1 MRDERPRSNRRPRKK
16 RRRRGRINWRGVA
29 LLFLLLAGLV
39 AGGALV
45 VLGVQQLM
53 KPSTQQLP
61 NVIGNTTESA
71 TAFLPQ
77 ELEDVDEIEDDR
89 YVVVIDPG
97 HGGGDGGTEGIID
110 EIEMIE
116 PVAQLL
122 YDMLDGD
129 ERFNPVLTRT
139 FDMDED
145 EYMGQYERVEVATAA
160 GADLFL
166 SIHGNAYEGSEEVR
180 GTECFPIPYGRDY
193 HEESLTFANLI
204 ADGFEA
210 QGAVMRGDTGV
221 RYAYFAGTTLYYE
234 EEGYEQENDDV
245 TYAVLQDVTYPAV
258 LVEQCYVSSTADLE
272 LFHGDEGHLMAAEVY
287 YQAICDYFFPAT

>member
-1 MRDERPRSNRRPRKK
+1 MHDERPRSNRRPRKK
-16 RRRRGRINWRGVA
+16 RRRRGRINWRGIA
-29 LLFLLLAGLV
+29 LLLLLLAGLV

-45 VLGVQQLM
+45 VMGVQQLM

-61 NVIGNTTESA
+61 TVIGTTQEA
-71 TAFLPQ
+71 TTTFQPQ
-77 ELEDVDEIEDDR
+77 ELEEEEDDR
-89 YVVVIDPG
+89 YVIVIDPG

-122 YDMLDGD
+122 YDMLDED
-129 ERFNPVLTRT
+129 VRFAPMLTRT
-139 FDMDED
+139 FDMDEE
-145 EYMGQYERVEVATAA
+145 EYMGQYERVEIATAA

-166 SIHGNAYEGSEEVR
+166 SIHGNAYAGSEEVR

-193 HEESLTFANLI
+193 HQESLTFAKLI
-204 ADGFEA
+204 AAGFEA
-210 QGAVMRGDTGV
+210 EGAVMRGDTGV
-221 RYAYFAGTTLYYE
+221 RYAYFEGTTLYYE
-234 EEGYEQENDDV
+234 EEGYQEENDDV

-258 LVEQCYVSSTADLE
+258 LVEQCYVSSAADLE
-272 LFHGDEGHLMAAEVY
+272 IFHGDEGHLMAAEVY